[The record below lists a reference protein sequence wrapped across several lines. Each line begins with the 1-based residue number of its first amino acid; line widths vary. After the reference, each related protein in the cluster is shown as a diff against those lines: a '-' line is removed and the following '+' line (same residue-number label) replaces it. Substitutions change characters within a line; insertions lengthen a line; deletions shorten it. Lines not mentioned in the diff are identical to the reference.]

1 MVALDTTGEARA
13 VAAMTEEQWEEKW
26 EFVLGDFDRIR
37 IVILKDNDYHDDHD
51 DLEDPDYKHNPD
63 HYRLPGASCI
73 AGSMVNEQM
82 DYGEV

>member
-1 MVALDTTGEARA
+1 MTQWWLANLTDVTLVAEDT
-13 VAAMTEEQWEEKW
+13 
-26 EFVLGDFDRIR
+26 DDH
-37 IVILKDNDYHDDHD
+37 DYHGDHD
-51 DLEDPDYKHNPD
+51 DLEDPDYHHNPD